1 MSSVSEVIVREYF
14 ESLGFLVHQPRKY
27 IVMAR
32 SKRPEEEVDFIA
44 LQPAVEGVP
53 VPVAA
58 EDMVVDGEA
67 LRGHACLIVSL
78 RGWHTDRFS
87 TSTIQSAPEIVRFA
101 DAAAVKGAAKL
112 LGGREAAKVLCLP
125 GLPASASLRRKVL
138 EVLREKGVDLVVL
151 FPTMLRELIR
161 AVEISKSYEKSD
173 LLQTLRILKNYD
185 LLKDGQL
192 ELFRRRQPPRPRS
205 VAEAPPE

>member
-14 ESLGFLVHQPRKY
+14 EGMGYLLQQPRKY

-44 LQPAVEGVP
+44 VQPAAQGEPEP
-53 VPVAA
+53 VPA
-58 EDMVVDGEA
+58 DRMVVGGDE
-67 LRGHACLIVSL
+67 LRRHGALIVSV

-87 TSTIQSAPEIVRFA
+87 ASTVQSAPEVVRFA
-101 DAAAVKGAAKL
+101 DPSAVKGATHL
-112 LGGREAAKVLCLP
+112 LGGREGRKVLCVP
-125 GLPASASLRRKVL
+125 GLPASPALRKRVL

-151 FPTMLRELIR
+151 FPTMLRELIA
-161 AVEISKSYEKSD
+161 AVETTKNYDKSD

-192 ELFRRRQPPRPRS
+192 ELFRGRTRRRK
-205 VAEAPPE
+205 AGGAPSA